1 MTNESPS
8 VQSRLNLTHVI
19 LTLVGIAG
27 LVLFILACRPSWS
40 PDGRKVL
47 YSYTDEGAKKSAVAV
62 FDRKTRTS
70 RVLFEWW
77 DETDSGEKAP
87 GAQWTKD
94 GERVIVTIYEENGIQ
109 LLAIPVNA
117 QKAYQAYTLKKMDE
131 AAFLP
136 FPEVGNRL
144 FLMSGDILVRVDL
157 TTGAIFRREWK
168 EKPDCVLYDAGNK
181 VFYMNRI
188 EEKAAEETKDKDAQK
203 VQEETPEAFEIG
215 ELEQSDLSLRP
226 FLTLKVEEL
235 KAKGIG
241 SFTGL
246 ADVHPKSLRMAA
258 AEDPLEGKPARVL
271 VIGKGG
277 IEQVLEVGIK
287 EKPYKLGNPQWSRDG
302 KTVYVSALIHDKTKN
317 TAEFAVVEVPLDG
330 KATRIDRIEERPKS
344 DFGDDY
350 LEHAQ
355 IALSPDDQMIAVS
368 NGHLENVRPERKGLF
383 LLDLSRPERLVKF
396 YVAPALPVAGK
407 TE

>member
-1 MTNESPS
+1 MGNELPS
-8 VQSRLNLTHVI
+8 EQSRLNRTHVI

-47 YSYTDEGAKKSAVAV
+47 YSYTDDGAKKSAVAV

-87 GAQWTKD
+87 GVQWTKD

-117 QKAYQAYTLKKMDE
+117 QKSYQAYTLKKMDE

-136 FPEVGNRL
+136 FPEVGNKL
-144 FLMSGDILVRVDL
+144 FLMGGDLQVRVDL
-157 TTGAIFRREWK
+157 TTGAIFRK
-168 EKPDCVLYDAGNK
+168 EFKEERDCVLYDAGNK
-181 VFYMNRI
+181 VFYINRV
-188 EEKAAEETKDKDAQK
+188 EAKSAEKTKDKDAQK
-203 VQEETPEAFEIG
+203 ATKETPAAFEIG
-215 ELEQSDLSLRP
+215 ELDQNDLSLRP
-226 FLTLKVEEL
+226 FLTLNLEDL
-235 KAKGIG
+235 KARGIG
-241 SFTGL
+241 TLTGL
-246 ADVHPKSLRMAA
+246 VDVHPKSLRMAA
-258 AEDPLEGKPARVL
+258 SEDPLEGKPARVL

-287 EKPYKLGNPQWSRDG
+287 EKPYELGNPQWSRDG
-302 KTVYVSALIHDKTKN
+302 KKIYVSALIHDQAKN
-317 TAEFAVVEVPLDG
+317 TAEFAVAEVPLDG
-330 KATRIDRIEERPKS
+330 KATRIDRMEERPKS

-350 LEHAQ
+350 LVNAQ
-355 IALSPDDQMIAVS
+355 IALSPDDQMIAVT
-368 NGHLENVRPERKGLF
+368 NGHQGDVPPERRGLF
-383 LLDLSRPERLVKF
+383 LLDLSRPERPVKF

>member
-1 MTNESPS
+1 VTNESPS
-8 VQSRLNLTHVI
+8 EQWKLNPTHVI

-40 PDGRKVL
+40 PDGRKIL

-77 DETDSGEKAP
+77 DETGSGENTP

-94 GERVIVTIYEENGIQ
+94 GERVIVSIYEENGIQ

-136 FPEVGNRL
+136 FPEVGNKL
-144 FLMSGDILVRVDL
+144 FLMSGDVQVRVDL
-157 TTGAIFRREWK
+157 TTGAIFRK
-168 EKPDCVLYDAGNK
+168 ELKEELDCVLYDAGNK
-181 VFYMNRI
+181 VFYINRV
-188 EEKAAEETKDKDAQK
+188 EEKAAEDTKDKDAQK
-203 VQEETPEAFEIG
+203 VQGETPGVFEIG
-215 ELEQSDLSLRP
+215 ELDQNDLSLRP
-226 FLTLKVEEL
+226 FLTLKLEEL

-241 SFTGL
+241 TLTGL
-246 ADVHPKSLRMAA
+246 VDVHPKSLRIAA
-258 AEDPLEGKPARVL
+258 SEDPLEGKPARVL

-287 EKPYKLGNPQWSRDG
+287 EKPYELGNPQWSRDG
-302 KTVYVSALIHDKTKN
+302 KTIYVSALIHDTTRK
-317 TAEFAVVEVPLDG
+317 TAEFAVLEVPLDG
-330 KATRIDRIEERPKS
+330 KATRIDRMEERPKS

-350 LEHAQ
+350 LLQAQ
-355 IALSPDDQMIAVS
+355 IALSPDDQMIAVT
-368 NGHLENVRPERKGLF
+368 NGHLEKVRPERRGLF
-383 LLDLSRPERLVKF
+383 LLDLSRPERPVKF